1 MTKLSG
7 NDCCSPFF
15 EIRPVLGQDVIVDV
29 QLFLLHPSALPMASD
44 VELEVVEEAAVVLF
58 CNLLSSTITNYKR
71 QTLQN
76 CTNNW
81 SFAGTNKA
89 LQELSYW
96 LCNISGKC

>member
-1 MTKLSG
+1 M
-7 NDCCSPFF
+7 
-15 EIRPVLGQDVIVDV
+15 DV
-29 QLFLLHPSALPMASD
+29 QLFLFHLSALPMASD

-58 CNLLSSTITNYKR
+58 CNLLSSAITNYKQ
-71 QTLQN
+71 QTLRN
-76 CTNNW
+76 CNDNW